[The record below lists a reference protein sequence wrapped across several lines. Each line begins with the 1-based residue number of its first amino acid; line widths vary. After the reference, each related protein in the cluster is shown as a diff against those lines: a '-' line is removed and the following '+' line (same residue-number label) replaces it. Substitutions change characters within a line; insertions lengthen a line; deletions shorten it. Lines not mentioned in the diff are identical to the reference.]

1 MECYVI
7 HHLTQ
12 RDPVGLLHN
21 AVLISREAAWYDAY
35 AMADFNELRG
45 ALLCPKNITR
55 CTPHIIIDAA
65 VCHDTPVMMKFNYLS
80 RDGSVGS
87 NTLFAYS
94 AMRLL
99 CDNYDVISPGGEVM
113 NHE

>member
-1 MECYVI
+1 MSCM
-7 HHLTQ
+7 T
-12 RDPVGLLHN
+12 
-21 AVLISREAAWYDAY
+21 SWYDAY
-35 AMADFNELRG
+35 AVVDINELRG
-45 ALLCPKNITR
+45 ALLYPKNTTR
-55 CTPHIIIDAA
+55 LAPCIIIDVA

-87 NTLFAYS
+87 NTLFTYS